1 MSMIVKMNK
10 TNLYT
15 CMAEIDLKLNVVDK
29 DSYFDTVVYDRLLK
43 CHETYTDKF
52 SDMVDKLSLSVS
64 DAEAIKDGT
73 YRRLIKTAYTSMLGM
88 IQSLNR
94 IRELIRI

>member
-10 TNLYT
+10 TDLYT

-43 CHETYTDKF
+43 CHETYTDNF
-52 SDMVDKLSLSVS
+52 SDIIDKLSLSVS
-64 DAEAIKDGT
+64 DTEVVKEGT

-94 IRELIRI
+94 IRELIGV